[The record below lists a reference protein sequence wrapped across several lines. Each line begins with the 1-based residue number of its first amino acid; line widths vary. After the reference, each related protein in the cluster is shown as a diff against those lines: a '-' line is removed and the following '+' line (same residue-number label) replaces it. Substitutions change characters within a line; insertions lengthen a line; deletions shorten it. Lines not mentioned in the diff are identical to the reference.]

1 MINLKLET
9 NYYDKIIVFIYSRTK
24 QINILRSMHQD
35 FHYLE
40 HWHKDFNTN
49 NQKIGLVHRKESKLD
64 CIIINASSVLYKY
77 MTISSDLLRK
87 MQSKLIDYTH
97 MPSVITHTGLE
108 NMVSENV
115 YCSDLPSWKPAA

>member
-1 MINLKLET
+1 
-9 NYYDKIIVFIYSRTK
+9 
-24 QINILRSMHQD
+24 
-35 FHYLE
+35 
-40 HWHKDFNTN
+40 
-49 NQKIGLVHRKESKLD
+49 
-64 CIIINASSVLYKY
+64 